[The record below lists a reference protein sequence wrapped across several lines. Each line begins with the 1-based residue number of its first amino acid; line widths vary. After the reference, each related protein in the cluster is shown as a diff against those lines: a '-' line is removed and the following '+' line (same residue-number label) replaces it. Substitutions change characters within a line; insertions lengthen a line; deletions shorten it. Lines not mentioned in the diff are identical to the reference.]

1 MKKEN
6 RLIKL
11 LFRPKPL
18 RMILSLNDGPKY
30 ISVISKETDCT
41 YSHTIKVLEE
51 LKEHGLIE
59 FTKSGRIKVV
69 TVTKKGEEILKLI
82 KNLNEKINNIVK

>member
-1 MKKEN
+1 MKKES
-6 RLIKL
+6 RLTKL
-11 LFRPKPL
+11 LFRSKPL
-18 RMILSLNDGPKY
+18 RVILSLNDGPKY
-30 ISVISKETDCT
+30 ISVISKEIDCT

-69 TVTKKGEEILKLI
+69 TITKRGEEIFRLI
-82 KNLNEKINNIVK
+82 KNLNEKINSIAK